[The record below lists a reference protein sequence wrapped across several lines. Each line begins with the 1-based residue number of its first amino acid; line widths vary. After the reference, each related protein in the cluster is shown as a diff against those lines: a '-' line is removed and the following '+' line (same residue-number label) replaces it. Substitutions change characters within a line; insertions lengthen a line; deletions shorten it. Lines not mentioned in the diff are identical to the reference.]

1 MQSNI
6 ITFVESSELPTEI
19 ANFKVYAFTETNNK
33 KDHLVISLGDLT
45 SDQPILAR
53 IHSQCITGESLFS
66 LRCDCRFQLTESL
79 QQIADIGSGAI
90 FYLQQEGRGI
100 GLSNKIRAYKLQDE
114 GLDTVEA
121 NHALGFNEDLRE
133 YGTGAQILRDLG
145 LKKIKLL
152 TNNPRK
158 VAGLDGYG
166 IRITKTVP
174 IEIVPVKENLK
185 YLKTKKNKLGHKLSL
200 VE

>member
-1 MQSNI
+1 MEI
-6 ITFVESSELPTEI
+6 IQKE
-19 ANFKVYAFTETNNK
+19 
-33 KDHLVISLGDLT
+33 
-45 SDQPILAR
+45 
-53 IHSQCITGESLFS
+53 GEGVLLY
-66 LRCDCRFQLTESL
+66 LR
-79 QQIADIGSGAI
+79 
-90 FYLQQEGRGI
+90 QEGRGI
-100 GLSNKIRAYKLQDE
+100 GISKKIKAYSLQEE

-166 IRITKTVP
+166 IKITKTVP